1 MKTLEKL
8 DKSIQQFSQDII
20 LLVKESIEEHL
31 LKSLQPPVKEQDETP
46 KEVEPVEA
54 VETSLEAEDPEEDLS
69 ETLSILE
76 GSLPKTQEEV
86 PEEETH
92 FQYLFGWE
100 SI

>member
-31 LKSLQPPVKEQDETP
+31 LKSLQPPVKEQAETP
-46 KEVEPVEA
+46 VEPVEA
-54 VETSLEAEDPEEDLS
+54 VGASLEAEEEAEDPEDLS

-92 FQYLFGWE
+92 FQYLNE
-100 SI
+100 SEK